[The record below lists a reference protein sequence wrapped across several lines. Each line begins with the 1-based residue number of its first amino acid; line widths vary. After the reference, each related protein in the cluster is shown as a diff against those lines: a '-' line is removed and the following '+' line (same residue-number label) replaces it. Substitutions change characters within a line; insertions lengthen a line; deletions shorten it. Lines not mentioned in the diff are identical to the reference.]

1 MRKSGE
7 HSEEWE
13 EIFPNSIRVDA
24 LQIFLLFPQ
33 ILYELWEKRK
43 EDRICGNHRKIGAVL
58 NCFGISRLILKVK
71 QSRKMLGNE
80 DRMKISTKGR
90 YAVRVMLD
98 LALNNNGECIKVK
111 EIAARQ
117 GISEKYLEQII
128 AVLNKA
134 GYVKSVRGAQGGYR
148 IAKDPADF
156 TVGMI
161 LRLTEGSLAPVA
173 CLEEGAD
180 ICERCDT
187 CETLEVWQE
196 LYDAVN
202 KVVDGVTIADLV
214 ERRNKRLEN
223 LDYSI

>member
-1 MRKSGE
+1 
-7 HSEEWE
+7 
-13 EIFPNSIRVDA
+13 
-24 LQIFLLFPQ
+24 
-33 ILYELWEKRK
+33 
-43 EDRICGNHRKIGAVL
+43 
-58 NCFGISRLILKVK
+58 
-71 QSRKMLGNE
+71 
-80 DRMKISTKGR
+80 MKISTKGR

-98 LALNNNGECIKVK
+98 LAMNNTGECIKVK
-111 EIAARQ
+111 EIAGRQ

-148 IAKDPADF
+148 LAKNPEDY

-161 LRLTEGSLAPVA
+161 LRLTEGSMAPVS

-187 CETLEVWQE
+187 CETLQVWKDI
-196 LYDAVN
+196 YDAVN
-202 KVVDGVTIADLV
+202 RVIDGVTLADLLA
-214 ERRNKRLEN
+214 RRQKRLEK